1 MLVIKLFFPS
11 LSFWTGANQMIETT
25 TPRAPNDVDRFVGE
39 KLTRLRREH
48 DYSQKDVA
56 DLLGVSFQQVQK
68 YERGKNRISV
78 GRLWQLSLLFS
89 VTPNYFYKELINDN
103 FSRDSKIGEGHLS
116 HAM

>member
-1 MLVIKLFFPS
+1 M
-11 LSFWTGANQMIETT
+11 METT

-103 FSRDSKIGEGHLS
+103 FSVETKTDSNRLAYAI
-116 HAM
+116 

>member
-1 MLVIKLFFPS
+1 M
-11 LSFWTGANQMIETT
+11 METP

-103 FSRDSKIGEGHLS
+103 FSVDTKIEENRFS
-116 HAM
+116 HAV

>member
-1 MLVIKLFFPS
+1 MFS
-11 LSFWTGANQMIETT
+11 LSLSSWMGANSMMETT
-25 TPRAPNDVDRFVGE
+25 TPRAPSDVDRFVGE

-78 GRLWQLSLLFS
+78 GRLWQISLLFS

-103 FSRDSKIGEGHLS
+103 FSIGSKMGENHLS
-116 HAM
+116 QVV

>member
-1 MLVIKLFFPS
+1 M
-11 LSFWTGANQMIETT
+11 MDTT

-103 FSRDSKIGEGHLS
+103 FSVDPQRDENRFSQ
-116 HAM
+116 AV

>member
-1 MLVIKLFFPS
+1 MGV
-11 LSFWTGANQMIETT
+11 NHMIETP
-25 TPRAPNDVDRFVGE
+25 TPRAPSDVDRFVGE

-103 FSRDSKIGEGHLS
+103 FSVESKMERSLYS
-116 HAM
+116 HAV